1 MFFPTWK
8 LCVFPVLAWYSK
20 YLFHTGFLFFVFEY
34 NQFVIWDSQKESE
47 QIVEGDPLISL
58 SRICSC

>member
-1 MFFPTWK
+1 M
-8 LCVFPVLAWYSK
+8 FPVLAWYSK
-20 YLFHTGFLFFVFEY
+20 YLSHTGFLFFVFEY